1 MVIGLQSTG
10 DSRTKEMI
18 ERMQEDEEEEDDD
31 SGIRIVKQ
39 FVSSPREILLQLV
52 ENAFPTIV
60 IPEVLLIYK
69 KNVDPT
75 PKKHRKRTRVMP
87 VAHEMPSLRTRSNES
102 RQNME

>member
-18 ERMQEDEEEEDDD
+18 ERMQEEEEDEDDD
-31 SGIRIVKQ
+31 SGIRIVKH

-60 IPEVLLIYK
+60 IPEELVYK
-69 KNVDPT
+69 KVVEST
-75 PKKHRKRTRVMP
+75 PKRHKRKTQFVP
-87 VAHEMPSLRTRSNES
+87 PQLEMPSLRSRSAQS